1 MIALGGLF
9 YLLDVNSLIL
19 AALAVI
25 ASVIVS
31 IALTTIVAPYGGHI
45 YTAPFVLTTYGF
57 IAAGA
62 SFKRLKLVPPAR
74 ATTPEGNINLYRDY
88 HWWERLSERG
98 THADTSGKS

>member
-9 YLLDVNSLIL
+9 YLLDVNSLVL

-31 IALTTIVAPYGGHI
+31 IALTTVVSPYGGHI

-62 SFKRLKLVPPAR
+62 SLKRLQLVPPAK

-88 HWWERLSERG
+88 HWWERFTEPRS
-98 THADTSGKS
+98 